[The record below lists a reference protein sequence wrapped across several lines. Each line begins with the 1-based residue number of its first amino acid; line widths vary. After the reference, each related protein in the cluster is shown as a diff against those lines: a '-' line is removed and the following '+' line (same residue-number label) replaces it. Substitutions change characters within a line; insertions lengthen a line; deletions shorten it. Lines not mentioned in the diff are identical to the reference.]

1 MVELPRV
8 VSCIKHGSPKDQTYF
23 IIDTSDGFAAEE
35 AHGDLPLAVGDIV
48 EETESGALAPS
59 KKAYGKDELR
69 LEAKKSS
76 SSLIRKGK
84 YITGNSEIDQ
94 ITSRMKSKLDDI
106 AELIV
111 RKMMLCA
118 PIVVRF
124 HNDADGSGGAY
135 ALYLS
140 VRDFASS
147 HSLKTNFVW
156 LMQRGVSY
164 SRQDAENDILITNNY
179 ECIEKPLLVIIDFGT
194 NPESNQGIG
203 AVKDRFDI
211 AWLDHH
217 PIVPDFAGLE
227 LPGYANTWQFG
238 GDSNYTAGLLTSVM
252 CKSFSKVDTSEM
264 EGASLI
270 GDYSDYATEKGAD
283 MSALLDFVTSDLQAI
298 YGPGKMNVTPQEIDA
313 IVADKEKSR
322 ELLEYANMRMEEAL
336 DNGIK
341 SIRKYSLRSANLAVL
356 DFEDIRSEDSK
367 YPLPGRY
374 ASKLLDRLDEKGM
387 KRTVLVVSVGS
398 YLLMRIDKDLC
409 ADFDLTRAMDEMKNR
424 YPDEI
429 AGGGGHRCAGSIK
442 LKFKE
447 LGRQMTASL
456 VGIIRAELGP
466 KEISED

>member
-1 MVELPRV
+1 M
-8 VSCIKHGSPKDQTYF
+8 
-23 IIDTSDGFAAEE
+23 SDGFVTQE
-35 AHGDLPLAVGDIV
+35 ALGNLPLAIGRAV
-48 EETESGALAPS
+48 EKKESGGFADSGTEVDGEELKRIAS
-59 KKAYGKDELR
+59 KA
-69 LEAKKSS
+69 S
-76 SSLIRKGK
+76 SSLIRKK
-84 YITGNSEIDQ
+84 AYVTGNADIDR
-94 ITSRMKSKLDDI
+94 ITSRMKGRLDEI
-106 AELIV
+106 AALII
-111 RKMMLCA
+111 RKMMLSA

-140 VRDFASS
+140 ARDFALS
-147 HSLKTNFVW
+147 HSLKTNFLW
-156 LMQRGVSY
+156 IMQRGVSY
-164 SRQDAENDILITNNY
+164 SGQDAESDILITNNY
-179 ECIEKPLLVIIDFGT
+179 ECVEKPLLVVIDFGT

-203 AVKDRFDI
+203 KIKDRFDI

-227 LPGYANTWQFG
+227 LPNYVNTWQFG

-252 CKSFSKVDTSEM
+252 CKSFSEVDTSEM

-313 IVADKEKSR
+313 IVTNKDRSR

-341 SIRKYSLRSANLAVL
+341 SIRKYSLRGANLAVL
-356 DFEDIRSEDSK
+356 DFEEIRSEDSK

-398 YLLMRIDKDLC
+398 YLLMRIDKGLC
-409 ADFDLTRAMDEMKNR
+409 AEFDLTRAMDEMKNR

-447 LGRQMTASL
+447 LSRQMTASL

-466 KEISED
+466 KEAAED

>member
-1 MVELPRV
+1 M
-8 VSCIKHGSPKDQTYF
+8 
-23 IIDTSDGFAAEE
+23 SDGFVTQE
-35 AHGDLPLAVGDIV
+35 ALGNLPLAIGRAV
-48 EETESGALAPS
+48 EKKESGGFADSGTEVDGEELKRIAS
-59 KKAYGKDELR
+59 KA
-69 LEAKKSS
+69 S
-76 SSLIRKGK
+76 SSLIRKK
-84 YITGNSEIDQ
+84 AYVTGNADIDR
-94 ITSRMKSKLDDI
+94 ITSRMKGRLDEI
-106 AELIV
+106 AALII
-111 RKMMLCA
+111 RKMMLSA

-140 VRDFASS
+140 ARDFALS
-147 HSLKTNFVW
+147 HSLKTNFLW
-156 LMQRGVSY
+156 IMQRGVSY
-164 SRQDAENDILITNNY
+164 SGQDAESDILITNNY
-179 ECIEKPLLVIIDFGT
+179 ECVEKPLLVVIDFGT

-203 AVKDRFDI
+203 KIKDRFDI

-227 LPGYANTWQFG
+227 LPNYVNTWQFG

-252 CKSFSKVDTSEM
+252 CKSFSEVDTSEM

-313 IVADKEKSR
+313 IVTNKDRSR

-341 SIRKYSLRSANLAVL
+341 SIRKYSLRGANLAVL
-356 DFEDIRSEDSK
+356 DFEEIRSEDSK

-398 YLLMRIDKDLC
+398 YLLMRIDKNLC
-409 ADFDLTRAMDEMKNR
+409 AEFDLTRAMDEMKSR

-447 LGRQMTASL
+447 LSRQMTASL

-466 KEISED
+466 KEAAED

>member
-1 MVELPRV
+1 M
-8 VSCIKHGSPKDQTYF
+8 
-23 IIDTSDGFAAEE
+23 SDGFVTQE
-35 AHGDLPLAVGDIV
+35 ALGNLPLAIGRAV
-48 EETESGALAPS
+48 EKKESGGFADSGTEVDGEELKRIAS
-59 KKAYGKDELR
+59 KA
-69 LEAKKSS
+69 S
-76 SSLIRKGK
+76 SSLIRKEA
-84 YITGNSEIDQ
+84 YVTGNADIDR
-94 ITSRMKSKLDDI
+94 ITSRMKGRLDEI
-106 AELIV
+106 AALII
-111 RKMMLCA
+111 RKMMLSA

-140 VRDFASS
+140 ARDFALS
-147 HSLKTNFVW
+147 HSLKTNFLW
-156 LMQRGVSY
+156 IMQRGVSY
-164 SRQDAENDILITNNY
+164 SGQDAESDILITNNY
-179 ECIEKPLLVIIDFGT
+179 ECVEKPLLVVIDFGT

-203 AVKDRFDI
+203 KIKDRFDI

-227 LPGYANTWQFG
+227 LPNYVNTWQFG

-252 CKSFSKVDTSEM
+252 CKSFSEVDTSEM

-313 IVADKEKSR
+313 IVTNKDRSR

-341 SIRKYSLRSANLAVL
+341 SIRKYSLRGANLAVL
-356 DFEDIRSEDSK
+356 DFEEIRSEDSK

-398 YLLMRIDKDLC
+398 YLLMRIDKGLC
-409 ADFDLTRAMDEMKNR
+409 AEFDLTRAMDEMKNR

-447 LGRQMTASL
+447 LSRQMTASL

-466 KEISED
+466 KEAAED